1 MAIVKLSEKYMEIN
15 SCDIQNIFGKRNQFQ
30 IQQHGRI
37 DYALHYIFEGK
48 CTVEIDSER
57 VEIGAG
63 TFILFRPNEKRFYF
77 YSEHVRTTAFYINFT
92 GTGCEE
98 LLKELGL
105 YDKKIVK
112 GQKSE
117 KTEFIMDRLIRV
129 YHRREEFWGNEAV
142 GWLQTLL
149 SNVAR
154 LAAGKDESI
163 NPTERESI
171 NIVLR
176 YMLQNLS
183 EEHPLSFY
191 AEMSHLS
198 VGRFSHLFKEITGRS
213 PKQHLTHLRV
223 EKAQI
228 MLIHTSKTLSEIANA
243 VGIPDPNYF
252 TRIIKKHTGKTPGEY
267 RKKKKQ

>member
-1 MAIVKLSEKYMEIN
+1 MAIVKLSDKYMEIN
-15 SCDIQNIFGKRNQFQ
+15 SCDIQNIYGKRNQFQ
-30 IQQHGRI
+30 IQPHGRI
-37 DYALHYIFEGK
+37 DYALQYVFEGK
-48 CTVEIDSER
+48 CTVEIDSKR
-57 VEIGAG
+57 IEINAG
-63 TFILFRPNEKRFYF
+63 DFFLFRPNEQRFYF
-77 YSEHVRTTAFYINFT
+77 YSEHVKTTEFYVNYT

-98 LLKELGL
+98 FLKELGL
-105 YDKKIVK
+105 YDKKIVR
-112 GQKSE
+112 GAKSE
-117 KTEFIMDRLIRV
+117 KIEFIMKKLANV
-129 YHRREEFWGNEAV
+129 YHKREEFWGNESV
-142 GWLQTLL
+142 GLLQALL

-154 LAAGKDESI
+154 MATQNEEAV

-176 YMLQNLS
+176 YMLRNLS

-223 EKAQI
+223 EKAVV
-228 MLIHTSKTLSEIANA
+228 MLIHTANSFSEIANS
-243 VGIPDPNYF
+243 VGISDPNYF

-267 RKKKKQ
+267 RKRKGT